1 MANFCKYCGANLQA
15 SSKFCP
21 KCGAQLTPSVPAP
34 IQPTKKKKKL
44 WIPVVAGILILALLF
59 TMIRYLVMPYFPM
72 ALDSDV
78 PSEFNPEPVTMS
90 NSDEFN
96 ISPLSGVTIS
106 AEKNALDRNRTF
118 TVERLDDSQIR
129 SMAQDMHVS
138 TFVPLAGID
147 IDSGMEARDIFPG
160 ALSLTMDLVEFNIPE
175 SMYAHLSAYRIE
187 DDGSTYRL
195 PSSVKD
201 GSLFIETERNCKI
214 ILGLSSHFW
223 IALAVGLTVVLPA
236 IAVTHDTLQKE
247 GYIHDDWSL
256 DTDLMS
262 TGWLDIDDVNGYTIY
277 YPARMAPGNPAEVKR
292 VTSLLIQAL
301 ENNKIQVTANNIK
314 LLMENPSGMKA
325 LWTQLQKDTDFLEA
339 QKLLDDKQWRMNNL
353 YPGEVAA
360 LATQLTLADKYLFN
374 SPENG
379 GRGFK
384 KYNDMHIIAY
394 DQWPGEASNQAQCR
408 NPISKQPYVMVNI
421 ESAPLPRS
429 SAMKHWTESMLPTL
443 VHELFHTSQVRYLGT
458 FSMEREKDTWFFEA
472 TAVAVEKQAR
482 DFFEQEKIIAPDKMV
497 ISQQN
502 INYCQENLAY
512 SNGYNDVISLQNQG
526 YAYAM
531 LIEYISHQYAASTG
545 KSANDYLP
553 YALQKYAELR
563 DSRQT
568 LVKTTSNSNYG
579 FETLYHEF
587 CASYGQEF
595 LSGYHLI
602 SNPSPALPSPVSL
615 TVTQPFTSLTKDYES
630 LSADVRHLVVSDAAS
645 QQDKS
650 VKFVLRGKTDALI
663 GLVEGFGMNVLSSEN
678 GVIKTKRLHQPSDL
692 SSPSFDLDIG
702 FGTIANKNSL
712 YLQGINYNYDE
723 NITREYDIFAM
734 YQPKTPT
741 MDFNKITDT
750 MWNLR
755 IHLEESILKQYDY
768 VDAYKVSIRCPNGDI
783 YTFETEE
790 RDLELNTSYDK
801 QALNESIY
809 ANDAIYNIE
818 HTKASN
824 QSTITGNFD
833 MFYNELTSTDTK
845 VMGPN
850 SPVVSLKVAERVDLT
865 ANTDTLGIGE
875 EISYTVDVIPDKGN
889 YSYRWIISD
898 YFDQEGGREFQT
910 SFDEPGSYTAQVI
923 VSNQDGNLVGSD
935 TWTCTVLDVTA
946 PGDFNPDLAFFQIYK
961 DDNTPTDYVYTF
973 VEGYVVEGRYD
984 QVQMYYEDGI
994 YPDKYYISFGTY
1006 DYDPTTQTYYGN
1018 LEEHG
1023 SFTGVVNNNWI
1034 TLYNADG
1041 SFLASAVMLNEDRP
1055 FEYRSSQPSA
1065 PSFNYDSVIPEGD

>member
-21 KCGAQLTPSVPAP
+21 KCGAQVIHFVPAP
-34 IQPTKKKKKL
+34 IQPSKKKKKL
-44 WIPVVAGILILALLF
+44 WIPLVAGILILALLF
-59 TMIRYLVMPYFPM
+59 TMIRYLVIPYLPM
-72 ALDSDV
+72 GFDDTPITFDPEPLAISGS
-78 PSEFNPEPVTMS
+78 SEFSIT
-90 NSDEFN
+90 
-96 ISPLSGVTIS
+96 PLPGVTIS

-118 TVERLDDSQIR
+118 TVERLDDSQIQA
-129 SMAQDMHVS
+129 MAKDMHVS

-195 PSSVKD
+195 PSSVMD

-339 QKLLDDKQWRMNNL
+339 QKLLDDKQWRMSNL

-360 LATQLTLADKYLFN
+360 LAAQLTLADKYLFN
-374 SPENG
+374 SPENE

-394 DQWPGEASNQAQCR
+394 DKWPGEASNQAQCR

-421 ESAPLPRS
+421 ESAPLLRS
-429 SAMKHWTESMLPTL
+429 SAMKSWTDTMLPTL

-512 SNGYNDVISLQNQG
+512 ANGYNDVISLQNQG
-526 YAYAM
+526 YAYAL
-531 LIEYISHQYAASTG
+531 LIEYISHQYATSTG

-568 LVKTTSNSNYG
+568 LVKTTSKSNYS

-587 CASYGQEF
+587 CTSYGQEF

-615 TVTQPFTSLTKDYES
+615 TATQPFTSLTKDYES
-630 LSADVRHLVVSDAAS
+630 LSADVRRLVVSDAAS

-663 GLVEGFGMNVLSSEN
+663 GLAEGFGLNTLSVEN
-678 GVIKTKRLHQPSDL
+678 GSVKSKRLHQPNDL
-692 SSPSFDLDIG
+692 SSPSFDLDLG
-702 FGTIANKNSL
+702 LASTANKYSL
-712 YLQGINYNYDE
+712 YLQGVNYNYDKD
-723 NITREYDIFAM
+723 IHREYDVFAM
-734 YQPKTPT
+734 YSPNIPG

-755 IHLEESILKQYDY
+755 IHLEESVLYQQGY

-790 RDLELNTSYDK
+790 TDLELNTSYDK

-818 HTKASN
+818 HTKATS

-845 VMGPN
+845 VMGPK

-898 YFDQEGGREFQT
+898 RIDQEGGREFQI

-923 VSNQDGNLVGSD
+923 VSDQDGNLVGSD

-961 DDNTPTDYVYTF
+961 EDNTPTDYVYTF

-994 YPDKYYISFGTY
+994 YLDKYYISFGTY
-1006 DYDPTTQTYYGN
+1006 DYDSRTQTYHGDMK
-1018 LEEHG
+1018 EHG

-1034 TLYNADG
+1034 TLYHADG

-1055 FEYRSSQPSA
+1055 FEYRSSQSSV